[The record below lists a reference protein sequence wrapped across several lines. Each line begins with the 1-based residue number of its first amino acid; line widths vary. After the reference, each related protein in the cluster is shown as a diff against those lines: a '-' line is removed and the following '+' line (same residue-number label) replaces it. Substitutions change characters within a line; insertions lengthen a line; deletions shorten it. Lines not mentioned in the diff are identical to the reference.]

1 MRSIKEPAPPI
12 PPQLAASNEKGECST
27 PGDQIAPSGSG
38 VSGNSVSDSHS
49 SDIEPDSSDVSS
61 HHEDDPDYD
70 DEYGGYTK
78 VLSKRQQKLL
88 RGKGPK
94 NL

>member
-1 MRSIKEPAPPI
+1 MTLTKRFTPP
-12 PPQLAASNEKGECST
+12 T
-27 PGDQIAPSGSG
+27 PDPDKARQRDSKSLSSGI
-38 VSGNSVSDSHS
+38 D
-49 SDIEPDSSDVSS
+49 PDSSDISS
-61 HHEDDPDYD
+61 SPEEDPDYD

-94 NL
+94 HL